1 MENIRDK
8 FAIVKTTGMLTCL
21 VYISIQ
27 KYVLLISENITD
39 LSIYTDN
46 ELIEIEKEFLN
57 NQGGNVYS
65 EKTLNEV
72 REKANEILTPNNYVL
87 LLRL

>member
-21 VYISIQ
+21 VYIPIQ

-46 ELIEIEKEFLN
+46 ELIEIEKEFIN

-72 REKANEILTPNNYVL
+72 REKANEILTK
-87 LLRL
+87 

>member
-46 ELIEIEKEFLN
+46 ELIEIEKNF
-57 NQGGNVYS
+57 
-65 EKTLNEV
+65 
-72 REKANEILTPNNYVL
+72 
-87 LLRL
+87 

>member
-72 REKANEILTPNNYVL
+72 RERANEILTK
-87 LLRL
+87 

>member
-21 VYISIQ
+21 VYIPIQ

-72 REKANEILTPNNYVL
+72 REKANEILTK
-87 LLRL
+87 

>member
-46 ELIEIEKEFLN
+46 ELIEIEKEFLRLDAVFKEN
-57 NQGGNVYS
+57 
-65 EKTLNEV
+65 
-72 REKANEILTPNNYVL
+72 L
-87 LLRL
+87 LKFVK